1 MLDDSVSGVLTL
13 FNKSSDDSFYPCGF
27 SKVDADILARFC
39 VYAEKALPHIVSS
52 HAHATP
58 EVVSPL
64 GLFEKRVEEEL
75 NRARRFDK
83 SLVLATVRI
92 AGLKDAVRDDHG
104 VFDGHLMDFIR
115 TKTRNFDIVIR
126 LNPET
131 FAFLFLDTKEKVTRL
146 IGSISDFI
154 TEKGPLAAALAQRRA
169 ELLYGYAT
177 FPNDGDS
184 FAELFTMAS
193 DRTRFIRDKAVQKGF

>member
-1 MLDDSVSGVLTL
+1 
-13 FNKSSDDSFYPCGF
+13 
-27 SKVDADILARFC
+27 
-39 VYAEKALPHIVSS
+39 
-52 HAHATP
+52 
-58 EVVSPL
+58 
-64 GLFEKRVEEEL
+64 VEEEL

-154 TEKGPLAAALAQRRA
+154 TEKGPLAAALAQSRA

-193 DRTRFIRDKAVQKGF
+193 DRTRCIRDKAVEKGF